1 MSKAS
6 NDWMFLLNSIIQVL
20 ISAQK
25 SCNCLAAV
33 DEAAQKA
40 PQKSTVCPIKFKI
53 FIGPH
58 RRCHSDF
65 KLYLKDSNP
74 PLVNFFL
81 VSSKKQTD
89 LNVRLEVIIPRL
101 DVLYNF
107 KETSVK
113 RWKQVT
119 SAPTLFYCFGT
130 SYLSAC

>member
-1 MSKAS
+1 
-6 NDWMFLLNSIIQVL
+6 MFKLKINIQVL

-74 PLVNFFL
+74 PLVIFFL
-81 VSSKKQTD
+81 VSFKKHTD
-89 LNVRLEVIIPRL
+89 LNVRLEVIIPHP

-113 RWKQVT
+113 KWKQVT
-119 SAPTLFYCFGT
+119 SAPTLFYCFGN
-130 SYLSAC
+130 YYFSAYYRCR